1 MGLHGGKLRKVGI
14 PVMSAPSGL
23 SSGSDRPVTVIKR
36 CFPQYIP
43 LLPAETR
50 FPLGAL
56 DREGGATM

>member
-1 MGLHGGKLRKVGI
+1 
-14 PVMSAPSGL
+14 MSAPSGL
-23 SSGSDRPVTVIKR
+23 SSGPGGPVTMIKR

-56 DREGGATM
+56 DREGGAIM